1 MNNMENLR
9 QKIKQ
14 FAADFSHFS
23 DVGKAASLIIA
34 ILLLIAIY
42 FFIVKFAFWLVLLA
56 IVAVLIGLYFVE
68 HTNQLW
74 RANDARKAVTAV
86 VDGLTRKGFI
96 TRDYFKLTGMSMP
109 SEKLRTFNRA
119 TYELELAK
127 SEVNVD
133 IVSNGN
139 VLTYEAQQSWQRYLL
154 DNSERSSFDVQRVA
168 LVDRDSHYLLRIIF
182 RDKKHCQLLK
192 REEVYTKQSRDRDF

>member
-1 MNNMENLR
+1 MDKLR
-9 QKIKQ
+9 QHIKQ
-14 FAADFSHFS
+14 FASDFSKFS
-23 DVGKAASLIIA
+23 DVAKAATIIIA
-34 ILLLIAIY
+34 VLVIIGAYL
-42 FFIVKFAFWLVLLA
+42 FIIKFAFWLILLA
-56 IVAVLIGLYFVE
+56 IIAVLIGLYFVE

-74 RANDARKAVTAV
+74 RSNDARKAVTAV

-96 TRDYFKLTGMSMP
+96 TRNYFKLTGMSMP

-154 DNSERSSFDVQRVA
+154 DNSERSTFGVQRVV
-168 LVDRDSHYLLRIIF
+168 LIDRDSHYLLRIIL
-182 RDKKHCQLLK
+182 RDKKNCRSLR
-192 REEVYTKQSRDRDF
+192 REEVYNKQLMDSDF

>member
-74 RANDARKAVTAV
+74 RANDATKAATAV

-96 TRDYFKLTGMSMP
+96 TRVYFKLTGMSMP
-109 SEKLRTFNRA
+109 PEKLRTFNRA

-192 REEVYTKQSRDRDF
+192 REEVYNNQSRDRDF